1 MAEGKS
7 QVSVNEEYLEKCGF
21 AEPENYVFKSRKGLD
36 EQIIKEISWMKGEP
50 EWMTKFRLAAFEV
63 FRKKPMPNWGAKR

>member
-1 MAEGKS
+1 
-7 QVSVNEEYLEKCGF
+7 
-21 AEPENYVFKSRKGLD
+21 
-36 EQIIKEISWMKGEP
+36 MKGEP